1 MPIPGGGITRVSNSL
16 QAFSLLSQLRG
27 NTLRVFREQQRI
39 ASGERLLSISDD
51 PIAAEKITRL
61 SKSLESQQQILRNLR
76 HADSQLAAGDSAIT
90 DIHDLLIQAV
100 TIASDQASNLRSAEE
115 RASEGV
121 IVDSLIE
128 QLKTVGNQQFQNQFL
143 FGGRRVDQAPFN
155 ADVGRVTYV
164 GDTGDRQTLVDPQ
177 LTQSFN
183 VVASDLFNLR
193 QPLSGGYAQFTVQLS
208 SAARL
213 SELDGAPGAGLR
225 FGPIQVTE
233 VGPGTTFTTDF
244 TGAETVGDIVARFNA
259 DATAAGTTLTM
270 SISGT
275 GLQIV
280 SGGGNS
286 IQVAEV
292 GSGTMAADLGIA
304 KTSATPLVG
313 DDVNRRIT
321 TTTAISDLGS
331 GFSLPNGVVMTNGT
345 RTSTVTFAGA
355 TTVGDVLNDL
365 NNAGVAIRAS
375 INTTGTAIDIE
386 NLAAGTDLL
395 IGENGGTDADKLGIR
410 TTNDGTLLSD
420 VSRGRGIHPVSG
432 NDLQIADA
440 NGISF
445 QVDVSNSIT
454 VGDAI
459 AAINAASTAAGSS
472 IVAQRSPTGGGLR
485 LTGAAGPGTITV
497 QRANLSP
504 VASEL
509 GILKTG
515 TATQLD
521 GDNVFSFR
529 QSGLFSALY
538 RLRDGLFGNDSSE
551 ITEAGSDLE
560 EVQKHVANIQGIV
573 GARSQSMRSR
583 LQQTEDATTSTTILL
598 SELKDVDL
606 TEAITKFQQAQ
617 TALQSTILS
626 GNQSLNL
633 SLLDFLR

>member
-39 ASGERLLSISDD
+39 ASGERLLSVSDD

-164 GDTGDRQTLVDPQ
+164 GDTGARQTLVDPQ

-183 VVASDLFNLR
+183 VVASELFKLR
-193 QPLSGGYAQFTVQLS
+193 EPLSGGYAQFTVQLS

-213 SELDGAPGAGLR
+213 SELDGAQGAGLR

-259 DATAAGTTLTM
+259 DAATAGTTLTM

-304 KTSATPLVG
+304 KTSATPLAG
-313 DDVNRRIT
+313 SDVNRRIT

-331 GFSLPNGVVMTNGT
+331 GFSLPSGVVITNGA
-345 RTSTVTFAGA
+345 RTATVTFAGA
-355 TTVGDVLNDL
+355 TTVGNVLNEL
-365 NNAGVAIRAS
+365 NNAGLAIRAS

-386 NLAAGTDLL
+386 NLTAGTDLL
-395 IGENGGTDADKLGIR
+395 IGENGGTDAEKLGIR

-432 NDLQIADA
+432 NDLQITDA

-445 QVDVSNSIT
+445 QVDVSNSTT
-454 VGDAI
+454 VGDVI

-472 IVAQRSPTGGGLR
+472 VVAQRSPTGGGLR
-485 LTGAAGPGTITV
+485 LAGAAGPGTITV

-509 GILKTG
+509 GLLKTG
-515 TATQLD
+515 TAAQLD
-521 GDNVFSFR
+521 GDDVFSFR

-538 RLRDGLFGNDSSE
+538 RLRDGLFGNDSVRDH
-551 ITEAGSDLE
+551 GSR
-560 EVQKHVANIQGIV
+560 Q
-573 GARSQSMRSR
+573 
-583 LQQTEDATTSTTILL
+583 
-598 SELKDVDL
+598 
-606 TEAITKFQQAQ
+606 
-617 TALQSTILS
+617 
-626 GNQSLNL
+626 
-633 SLLDFLR
+633 